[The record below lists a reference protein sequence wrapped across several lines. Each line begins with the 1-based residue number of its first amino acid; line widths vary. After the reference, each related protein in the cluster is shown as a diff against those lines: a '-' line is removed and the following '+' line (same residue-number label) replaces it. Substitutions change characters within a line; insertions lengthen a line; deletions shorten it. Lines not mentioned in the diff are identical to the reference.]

1 MYLNISFLSY
11 MFVLI
16 ILKLK
21 FFLYIYILYFI
32 HIYIYF
38 LYNNCTFF
46 IYKKLNNIQ
55 YFILNSFCRRS
66 NNMLPMQQRIRSKV
80 RRSIRSVQSWNREL
94 QFSTTL
100 GTSKSFGAYSLSK
113 NQPKRYIQKNYLLY
127 V

>member
-32 HIYIYF
+32 HIYF

>member
-1 MYLNISFLSY
+1 MNTSFLSY

-38 LYNNCTFF
+38 LYNNCIFF

>member
-1 MYLNISFLSY
+1 MNTSFLSY

-38 LYNNCTFF
+38 LYNNCIFF

-100 GTSKSFGAYSLSK
+100 GTSKSFGAYSLPK

>member
-1 MYLNISFLSY
+1 MNTSFLSY

-32 HIYIYF
+32 DIYIYF

-113 NQPKRYIQKNYLLY
+113 NQPKRYIEKNYLLY

>member
-1 MYLNISFLSY
+1 MNTSFLSY

-32 HIYIYF
+32 DIYIYF

>member
-1 MYLNISFLSY
+1 MNTSFLSY

-32 HIYIYF
+32 DIYIYF
-38 LYNNCTFF
+38 LYNNCIFF

>member
-1 MYLNISFLSY
+1 MNTSFLSY

-80 RRSIRSVQSWNREL
+80 RRSIRSIQSWNREL

>member
-1 MYLNISFLSY
+1 MNISFLSY

>member
-1 MYLNISFLSY
+1 MNTSFLSY